1 MLAVLQAP
9 DMQSALARARERCG
23 ADAVVVATRRTEHG
37 VEIELEMPGERHDWL
52 AQGGRMVVVGPP
64 GAGKSTLL
72 AALAARWVL
81 RHGARRARLFGLGA
95 AHSLAAHG
103 LQHVGRLVGLPT
115 AAHPTVD
122 ELINALPA
130 SELHSL
136 QLIEIPTRAIETAD
150 LLPLVGVTPCSVL
163 LALPATLHARSA
175 QHALRRHRAARPT
188 AVVLTHCA
196 DSAAP
201 YEVVAAA
208 SAAGL
213 PIAYRLVGT
222 RIPDDLL
229 NAEHPVKT
237 SLPER
242 TRHAVA

>member
-1 MLAVLQAP
+1 MLAVFQAP
-9 DMQSALARARERCG
+9 DMQTALARARERCG
-23 ADAVVVATRRTEHG
+23 AEAVVVATRRTEHG
-37 VEIELEMPGERHDWL
+37 VEIELEIPGERHDWL
-52 AQGGRMVVVGPP
+52 AHGGRVVVVGPP

-95 AHSLAAHG
+95 AHSLAAHA
-103 LQHVGRLVGLPT
+103 LQHIGRLVGLPS
-115 AAHPTVD
+115 AAHPTVAALVD
-122 ELINALPA
+122 ALP
-130 SELHSL
+130 SPQPHSL
-136 QLIEIPTRAIETAD
+136 QLLEIPTRALETTES
-150 LLPLVGVTPCSVL
+150 LPLVDVSSCSVL

-175 QHALRRHRAARPT
+175 QHALRRHRVARPT

-208 SAAGL
+208 ATAGL

-229 NAEHPVKT
+229 NADGPVKPST
-237 SLPER
+237 PER